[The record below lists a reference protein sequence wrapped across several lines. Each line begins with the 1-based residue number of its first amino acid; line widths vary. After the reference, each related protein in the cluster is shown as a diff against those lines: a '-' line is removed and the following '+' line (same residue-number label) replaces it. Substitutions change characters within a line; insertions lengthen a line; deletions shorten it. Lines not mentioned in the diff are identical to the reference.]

1 MNKLVKIKDGKINI
15 NINSLKKLVIPA
27 NKITYKQELG
37 ELKPVKTAK
46 L

>member
-1 MNKLVKIKDGKINI
+1 MNKVVKIKDGKI

-37 ELKPVKTAK
+37 ELKLVKPMK